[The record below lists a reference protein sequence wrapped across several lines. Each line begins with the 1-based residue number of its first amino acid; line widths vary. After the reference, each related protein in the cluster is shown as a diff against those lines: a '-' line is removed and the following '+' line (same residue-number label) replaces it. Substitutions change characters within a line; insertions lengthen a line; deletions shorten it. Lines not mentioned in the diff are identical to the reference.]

1 VRWIVVRGLFRHLFS
16 LLGLGLVRHRD
27 LTQIPLLADEHSNL
41 RHKSKF
47 YGRNNAQF
55 NAHGI
60 GLELLINSSKSENGQ
75 DLFAILATG
84 FRKNL
89 TLLEIDAYDGVT
101 FSNSFFL
108 EKEYSWSGLLVECV
122 PESFEKIGQARG
134 AKGIFAAATEF
145 DEEAVEVYQS
155 PAANL
160 SSLLG

>member
-1 VRWIVVRGLFRHLFS
+1 VRWIVIRGLFRHLFS

-27 LTQIPLLADEHSNL
+27 LTHIRLLADQHSNL
-41 RHKSKF
+41 RNKSKF
-47 YGRNNAQF
+47 YDRYNAQF
-55 NAHGI
+55 DAHGI
-60 GLELLINSSKSENGQ
+60 GLELLLNSSKSENGQ
-75 DLFAILATG
+75 DLFAFLATG

-89 TLLEIDAYDGVT
+89 TFLEIGTYDGVT

-108 EKEYSWSGLLVECV
+108 EKEYSWSGPLVECV
-122 PESFEKIGQARG
+122 PESFEKIAQARG

-145 DEEAVEVYQS
+145 DEEAVEVHQS